1 MAGLLKGLEKLGLKN
16 LDNLNL
22 YEEEKE
28 KEQEVKREEVKEEEV
43 PQDKEKDYLFSK
55 TYDCP
60 VCGEKFKDITVKAN
74 RARLVHMD
82 RDLRPVHDEIEPLK
96 YEAIMPEV
104 WICSTGQIFRNTG
117 SLAGQSN
124 SREYFKLLSWEH
136 RRKGNLYPG
145 RGART

>member
-1 MAGLLKGLEKLGLKN
+1 MAGLEKLGLKN

-28 KEQEVKREEVKEEEV
+28 KEKEQKVKREEVKEEDV

-60 VCGEKFKDITVKAN
+60 VCGTKFKAITVKAN

-82 RDLRPVHDEIEPLK
+82 RDLRPVHEEIEPLK
-96 YEAIMPEV
+96 YEAIVCPK
-104 WICSTGQIFRNTG
+104 CGYAALGRYFG
-117 SLAGQSN
+117 ALAPGQSN
-124 SREYFKLLSWEH
+124 S
-136 RRKGNLYPG
+136 
-145 RGART
+145 

>member
-1 MAGLLKGLEKLGLKN
+1 MAGLLAGLEKLGLKN

-60 VCGEKFKDITVKAN
+60 VCATKFKDITVKAN

-82 RDLRPVHDEIEPLK
+82 RDLRPVHDDIEPLK
-96 YEAIMPEV
+96 YEAIVCPK
-104 WICSTGQIFRNTG
+104 CGYAALGR
-117 SLAGQSN
+117 
-124 SREYFKLLSWEH
+124 YF
-136 RRKGNLYPG
+136 
-145 RGART
+145 GARKPIPWKKRSNATRCAF

>member
-1 MAGLLKGLEKLGLKN
+1 MAGLLEGLEKLGLKN

-43 PQDKEKDYLFSK
+43 PQDKEKDYLFFK

-96 YEAIMPEV
+96 YEAI
-104 WICSTGQIFRNTG
+104 GQIFRNTG

-136 RRKGNLYPG
+136 RRKGNLYSG